1 MKRMRRPSRGKQDSS
16 RRLSSLVR
24 QAQAVKL
31 EWDLK
36 TDLPPQ
42 NATSVERG
50 DWFDSVPLGF
60 YTLDRQGRIC
70 QVNETGAKLLGF
82 SSEWL
87 LGRAFVVFVARH
99 GVQTFLDALTDSAR
113 RPHSQMIEV
122 DLFVGNLTH
131 PVQIWITTLDRRPVF
146 HQLSIVDLTD
156 LRRTELLLQQSMANW
171 YSLLHNAPD
180 TILTV
185 DKEGRVSFIN
195 KPLWGYSAAALVNTS
210 LLNFIADTERQKVR
224 ECLDKTFRFNKRM
237 ICEITGVNGNL
248 DKWYQFSFGLPHGLK
263 LNGERGSTT
272 TTTLI
277 IREISESKH
286 AEASLRT
293 SGEQLRDFAARLEA
307 VREEERTRVA
317 REIHD
322 ELGQALTALKMDL
335 SWLQTKSRT
344 RAETGKKLKGCIKQ
358 VDDTIESV
366 RRISSELRPSVLDN
380 LGVIPAIDWQ
390 ISQFRARTGIRT
402 SFNSNAEDLHLSME
416 VSVAVFRVVQEALTN
431 IMRHARASRVHVN
444 LMAKEKEI
452 RISIE
457 DNGIG
462 MAKNQVKGLK
472 SLGIIGMKERISR
485 IGGEFN
491 YSSKVGKGTRLEIN
505 VPVDQ

>member
-1 MKRMRRPSRGKQDSS
+1 MKPIRRTSRRKQDSS

-24 QAQAVKL
+24 QAQAAKL
-31 EWDLK
+31 ERDPK
-36 TDLPPQ
+36 IDHPAQ
-42 NATSVERG
+42 NATPVERG
-50 DWFDSVPLGF
+50 DWFDSAPIGF
-60 YTLDRQGRIC
+60 YTLDGQGRIC

-99 GVQTFLDALTDSAR
+99 DVQTFLDVLTDSAR
-113 RPHSQMIEV
+113 HPHSQMIEV
-122 DLFVGNLTH
+122 DLLVGNRTP
-131 PVQIWITTLDRRPVF
+131 PVQIWITTLDRRPVL

-156 LRRTELLLQQSMANW
+156 LRRTELLLQESMANW
-171 YSLLHNAPD
+171 YSLVHNAPD
-180 TILTV
+180 TIPAV
-185 DKEGRVSFIN
+185 DKDGRVSFIN
-195 KPLWGYSAAALVNTS
+195 KPLWGYSAAALINTS
-210 LLNFIADTERQKVR
+210 LLDFIADTERQKVR
-224 ECLDKTFRFNKRM
+224 QCLDQTFRLNKRV
-237 ICEITGVNGNL
+237 ICEVTGVGGDL
-248 DKWYQFSFGLPHGLK
+248 DKWYQFSFGSPHGF
-263 LNGERGSTT
+263 NPNAETGPS

-277 IREISESKH
+277 IREISDSKH

-293 SGEQLRDFAARLEA
+293 SGEQLRDVAARLEA

-335 SWLQTKSRT
+335 SWLQIKSRT
-344 RAETGKKLKGCIKQ
+344 RAETAKKLKGCIKQ

-366 RRISSELRPSVLDN
+366 RRISYELRPSVLDN
-380 LGVIPAIDWQ
+380 LGIIPAIDWQ

-402 SFNSNAEDLHLSME
+402 SFKSNAEDLHLSME
-416 VSVAVFRVVQEALTN
+416 VSVALFRVVQEALTN
-431 IMRHARASRVHVN
+431 IMRHARSSRVHVN
-444 LMAKEKEI
+444 VIANEKEI

-462 MAKNQVKGLK
+462 MPQRHLKGSK
-472 SLGIIGMKERISR
+472 SLGIIGMKERMFQ

-491 YSSKVGKGTRLEIN
+491 CSSEIGKGTWLEIKI
-505 VPVDQ
+505 PVGQ